1 MRITYVYKNVSHLSS
16 DKEPEYHFI
25 LQVFFRYGCPSQL
38 LTAGPLKIHGNVWK
52 TEAEDE
58 SSDRILKSVSR
69 GLTKDI
75 RLKWCQSTCHGSKA
89 VQHEGCQ
96 SRSSDTVT
104 TQRCDGRHYKICHIY
119 LLSSLIPLLCLPKS
133 PMLFLTKMHKIE
145 QNDINYNHL
154 RKMKKEIQELGHK

>member
-58 SSDRILKSVSR
+58 SSDRILNSVSR

-96 SRSSDTVT
+96 SRSSDTVSLRNGVMEDT
-104 TQRCDGRHYKICHIY
+104 IKYVIFTYLVLLFHFCAYQKVLCFSLQRCIK
-119 LLSSLIPLLCLPKS
+119 
-133 PMLFLTKMHKIE
+133 
-145 QNDINYNHL
+145 
-154 RKMKKEIQELGHK
+154 